1 MKFAPRTPRPFAID
15 DLPDGWFTADN
26 RFCRD
31 TIAIANDSAAVVV
44 LGFGQQNLLGRFGKA
59 RHMASVVMRPVGGR
73 NYYLA
78 AEFGHNTA
86 RGWRRRYHRL
96 FNALRCWLI
105 LSFVLVA
112 NKAEAVQFSDY
123 RISGSLIPLFTHPTG
138 NNVVVAFL
146 GVKLLEQFDFF
157 DGPFGGR
164 QFRSPSS

>member
-59 RHMASVVMRPVGGR
+59 GHSASVVMCPVGGR

-86 RGWRRRYHRL
+86 RRGRRRYHRL
-96 FNALRCWLI
+96 FNALRCWSI
-105 LSFVLVA
+105 LLRLLVA

-123 RISGSLIPLFTHPTG
+123 RISGSRVPLFAHPTG
-138 NNVVVAFL
+138 NDVVAAFL

-157 DGPFGGR
+157 DRPFGGG
-164 QFRSPSS
+164 QFGSLSS